1 MRQVY
6 EAVRA
11 SVEKRRGEM
20 ITLLEKIVNIDSGTT
35 NIPGVEAVCE
45 ILKREMEAVG
55 METRVIPSEGA
66 GGGVVRRRET
76 APSVHRPYGHGF

>member
-45 ILKREMEAVG
+45 I
-55 METRVIPSEGA
+55 
-66 GGGVVRRRET
+66 
-76 APSVHRPYGHGF
+76 